1 MAELNSSNNF
11 LNLQDNVADTE
22 TRPAFARQSDN
33 DARAGLN
40 RLISTIPWM
49 FVAPMAGVSE
59 LEYYQTPR

>member
-11 LNLQDNVADTE
+11 LNLQANVADTE
-22 TRPAFARQSDN
+22 TRLAFARQSYN
-33 DARAGLN
+33 DAVAGLN
-40 RLISTIPWM
+40 RLISAIPWM